1 MHCYDAGRTDAEL
14 KKEGWTVKGTKIKS
28 NDNILDY
35 ILLVVF
41 LFIILI
47 TLYPFLNVLAIS
59 FNDPI
64 DTMRN
69 INFIIPRKFTTSN
82 YVYVFQEND
91 LIKPL
96 LLSVARTV
104 IGAGI
109 GVICTAMLAYVLSRK
124 DFYFN
129 KLFTLLFVIT
139 MYVSGGLIPEYL
151 LLMRTLK
158 MGNNFLVYIIPGMIW
173 VYNLILVRSFIEGLP
188 SALQEAARV
197 DGANDFTIWARIVLP
212 LCKPV
217 LATVALF
224 MAVGQWNSFMDTY
237 LYAKELP
244 TLQYVLYEIM
254 EKATIKID
262 PHAAEQMKNAVSPL
276 SVRMAITIIATVPI
290 IIVYPFLQKYFVGGM
305 TVGAVKD

>member
-1 MHCYDAGRTDAEL
+1 MKGSR
-14 KKEGWTVKGTKIKS
+14 VKS
-28 NDNILDY
+28 RDDILDW

-41 LFIILI
+41 VFLIII

-69 INFIIPRKFTTSN
+69 INMVIPRQFTTSN
-82 YVYVFQEND
+82 YVYIFKENN
-91 LIKPL
+91 LIAPL
-96 LLSVARTV
+96 LLSVLRTV
-104 IGAGI
+104 LGAGL

-129 KLFTLLFVIT
+129 KVFTLLFVVT

-151 LLMRTLK
+151 LLMRTLGL
-158 MGNNFLVYIIPGMIW
+158 GNNFLVYIITGLIW
-173 VYNLILVRSFIEGLP
+173 VYNVILVRSFIEGLP
-188 SALQEAARV
+188 IALQEAARV
-197 DGANDFTIWARIVLP
+197 DGANDFIIWGRIILP

-217 LATVALF
+217 LATVGLF
-224 MAVGQWNSFMDTY
+224 VAVGQWNAFMDTY

-244 TLQYVLYEIM
+244 TLQYVLYQIM
-254 EKATIKID
+254 ETATIKVD

-276 SVRMAITIIATVPI
+276 SVRMAITIVATVPI
-290 IIVYPFLQKYFVGGM
+290 LLVYPFLQKYFVGGM

>member
-1 MHCYDAGRTDAEL
+1 MKGSR
-14 KKEGWTVKGTKIKS
+14 VKS
-28 NDNILDY
+28 RDDILDW

-41 LFIILI
+41 VFLIII

-69 INFIIPRKFTTSN
+69 INMVIPRQFTTSN
-82 YVYVFQEND
+82 YVYIFKENN
-91 LIKPL
+91 LIAPL
-96 LLSVARTV
+96 LLSVLRTV
-104 IGAGI
+104 LGAGL

-129 KLFTLLFVIT
+129 KVFTLLFVVT

-151 LLMRTLK
+151 LLMRTLGL
-158 MGNNFLVYIIPGMIW
+158 GNNFLVYIIPGLIW
-173 VYNLILVRSFIEGLP
+173 VYNVILVRSFREGLP
-188 SALQEAARV
+188 IALQEAARV
-197 DGANDFTIWARIVLP
+197 DGANDFIIWGRIILP

-217 LATVALF
+217 LATVGLF
-224 MAVGQWNSFMDTY
+224 VAVGQWNAFMDTY

-244 TLQYVLYEIM
+244 TLQYVLYQIM
-254 EKATIKID
+254 ETATIKVD

-276 SVRMAITIIATVPI
+276 SVRMAITIVATVPI
-290 IIVYPFLQKYFVGGM
+290 LLVYPFLQKYFVGGM

>member
-1 MHCYDAGRTDAEL
+1 MKGSR
-14 KKEGWTVKGTKIKS
+14 VKS
-28 NDNILDY
+28 RDDILDW

-41 LFIILI
+41 IFLIII

-69 INFIIPRKFTTSN
+69 INMVIPRQFTLSN
-82 YVYVFQEND
+82 YVYIFEENN
-91 LIKPL
+91 LIAPL
-96 LLSVARTV
+96 LLSVLRTV
-104 IGAGI
+104 LGAAL

-129 KLFTLLFVIT
+129 KVFTLLFVVT

-151 LLMRTLK
+151 LLMRTLGL
-158 MGNNFLVYIIPGMIW
+158 GNNFLVYIIPGLIW
-173 VYNLILVRSFIEGLP
+173 VYNVILVRSFIEGLP
-188 SALQEAARV
+188 IALQEAARV
-197 DGANDFTIWARIVLP
+197 DGANDFIIWGKIILP

-217 LATVALF
+217 LATVGLF

-244 TLQYVLYEIM
+244 TLQYVLYQIM
-254 EKATIKID
+254 ETATIKID
-262 PHAAEQMKNAVSPL
+262 PHAAEQMTNAVSPL
-276 SVRMAITIIATVPI
+276 SVRMAITIVATVPI
-290 IIVYPFLQKYFVGGM
+290 LIVYPFLQKYFVGGM

>member
-1 MHCYDAGRTDAEL
+1 MNS
-14 KKEGWTVKGTKIKS
+14 TKIKS
-28 NDNILDY
+28 RENILDWV
-35 ILLVVF
+35 LLVVF
-41 LFIILI
+41 IVLIII

-69 INFIIPRKFTTSN
+69 INFVIPRQFTLSN
-82 YVYVFQEND
+82 YVYIFEENN
-91 LIKPL
+91 LISPL
-96 LLSVARTV
+96 IFSIVKTV
-104 IGAGI
+104 VGAAA

-129 KLFTLLFVIT
+129 KVFTLLFVVT

-151 LLMRTLK
+151 LLMRTLGL
-158 MGNNFLVYIIPGMIW
+158 GNNFLVYILPGLIW
-173 VYNLILVRSFIEGLP
+173 VYNVILVRSFIEGLP
-188 SALQEAARV
+188 IALQEAARV
-197 DGANDFTIWARIVLP
+197 DGANDFIIWARIILP

-224 MAVGQWNSFMDTY
+224 VAVGQWNSFMDTY

-254 EKATIKID
+254 ETATIKID

-276 SVRMAITIIATVPI
+276 SVRMAITIVATVPI

>member
-1 MHCYDAGRTDAEL
+1 MKGSR
-14 KKEGWTVKGTKIKS
+14 VKS
-28 NDNILDY
+28 RDDILDW

-41 LFIILI
+41 VFLIII

-69 INFIIPRKFTTSN
+69 INMVIPRQFTTSN
-82 YVYVFQEND
+82 YVYIFKENN
-91 LIKPL
+91 LIAPL
-96 LLSVARTV
+96 LLSVLRTV
-104 IGAGI
+104 LGAGL

-129 KLFTLLFVIT
+129 KVFTLLFVVT

-151 LLMRTLK
+151 LLMRTLGL
-158 MGNNFLVYIIPGMIW
+158 GNNFLVYIIPGLIW
-173 VYNLILVRSFIEGLP
+173 VYNVILVRSFIEGLP
-188 SALQEAARV
+188 IALQEAARV
-197 DGANDFTIWARIVLP
+197 DGANDFIIWGRIILP

-217 LATVALF
+217 LATVGLF
-224 MAVGQWNSFMDTY
+224 VAVGQWNAFMDTY

-244 TLQYVLYEIM
+244 TLQYVLYQIM
-254 EKATIKID
+254 ETATIKVD

-276 SVRMAITIIATVPI
+276 SVRMAITIVATVPI
-290 IIVYPFLQKYFVGGM
+290 LLVYPFLQKYFVGGM